1 MTTVVFA
8 APFAMAATLR
18 FIEAVAALP
27 GVRMGLLT
35 QEGAERLPAGLRARL
50 AAHWRIDD
58 LLAATSL
65 EAGVRALG
73 QKLGGVDR
81 LVGTLE
87 QLQVPLAE
95 VRERLG
101 IRGMGVA
108 AAERFRDKA
117 LMKETLRAGGVPCA
131 RHRLVSSAEEG
142 VLFAREVGF
151 PLVLKPPAGAGA
163 KATLRASNGVEL
175 ERILEDFRPGPGREV
190 LLEEFV
196 RGEEHSFDTV
206 SLRGKAVWHSL
217 SHYEPSPLEVLE
229 NPWIQWCVIVPREVD
244 DPRYDD
250 IRQVAIRTLDLLGM
264 DTGVT
269 HMEWFRRPDGSL
281 AVSEVAARPP
291 GAQFCTLISYANDF
305 DFYRAWA
312 QAVVYETF
320 DPPSRRFAAGAA
332 YLRGQGRGRVKAIHG
347 LDVLQREIGG
357 LVVEA
362 RLPQSG
368 QAPSDSYEGDGYVIL
383 RHPETSVVARAL
395 RRLVHVARVELA

>member
-1 MTTVVFA
+1 MARVVFA

-18 FIEAVAALP
+18 FMESVAALP

-35 QEGAERLPAGLRARL
+35 QEGPERLPASLRARL
-50 AAHWRIDD
+50 AAHGRIDD
-58 LLAATSL
+58 LLDPATL
-65 EAGVRALG
+65 ADGVRALG
-73 QKLGGVDR
+73 RQLSGVDR
-81 LVGTLE
+81 LIGTLE
-87 QLQVPLAE
+87 QLQVPLAQ
-95 VRERLG
+95 VREGLG
-101 IRGMGVA
+101 IPGMGVK

-131 RHRLVSSAEEG
+131 RHALATSLGEAE
-142 VLFAREVGF
+142 VFASEVGF

-163 KATLRASNGVEL
+163 KATLRVENGPEL
-175 ERILEDFRPGPGREV
+175 TRTMKEFQPGPGREV
-190 LLEEFV
+190 LVEEFV

-206 SLRGKAVWHSL
+206 SLQGRAVWHSL

-229 NPWIQWCVIVPREVD
+229 NPWIQWCVIVPREVN

-250 IRQVAIRTLDLLGM
+250 IRKVAVRTLDLLGM
-264 DTGVT
+264 DSGVT

-291 GAQFCTLISYANDF
+291 GAQFCSLISYANDF

-320 DPPSRRFAAGAA
+320 DPPKRRFAAGAA

-347 LDVLQREIGG
+347 LDTLQKEMGG

-362 RLPQSG
+362 HLPSG
-368 QAPSDSYEGDGYVIL
+368 GQPPSDSYEGDGYVIL

-395 RRLVHVARVELA
+395 RRLVSVARIELA